1 MKNKIAIVTD
11 TNSGITQEEAKKL
24 GIYLIAMPFFIN
36 DNTYYEGITL
46 SQEEFFKKLEADE
59 NISTS
64 QPSPGTVIELWD
76 NLLKDYDYILHI
88 PMSSGLSSSMETA
101 KMLSSDYEGKV
112 LVVDNKR
119 ISVTFRQSILD
130 ALYLIDKGLS
140 AKEIQEILEK
150 EALESIIYV
159 TVDTLKYLEKGGRIT
174 PAVAALGSMF
184 NIKPVLLIDGGKLD
198 TYKKVRGLKSAQKA
212 MIEAIKNDIEN
223 RFKGTDYLI
232 QTAYSGDLEQGEK
245 WNEVVKKA
253 FPGHDVFNDVL
264 PMSICCHI
272 GPGALGIACVKKISC
287 IVN

>member
-11 TNSGITQEEAKKL
+11 TNSGITQEEAKEL

-36 DNTYYEGITL
+36 ENTYYEGITL
-46 SQEEFFKKLEADE
+46 SQEEFFKKLEDDE

-88 PMSSGLSSSMETA
+88 PMSSGLSNSMETA
-101 KMLSSDYEGKV
+101 RMLSSDYEGKV

-130 ALYLIDKGLS
+130 ALYLIEKGLS

-232 QTAYSGDLEQGEK
+232 QTAYSGDLEQGKK
-245 WNEVVKKA
+245 WNETVKQA
-253 FPGHDVFNDVL
+253 FPEHDVYNDVL
-264 PMSICCHI
+264 PMSICCHV
-272 GPGALGIACVKKISC
+272 GPGALGITCVKKISL
-287 IVN
+287 

>member
-1 MKNKIAIVTD
+1 
-11 TNSGITQEEAKKL
+11 
-24 GIYLIAMPFFIN
+24 
-36 DNTYYEGITL
+36 
-46 SQEEFFKKLEADE
+46 
-59 NISTS
+59 
-64 QPSPGTVIELWD
+64 
-76 NLLKDYDYILHI
+76 
-88 PMSSGLSSSMETA
+88 META
-101 KMLSSDYEGKV
+101 RMLSSDYEGKV

-253 FPGHDVFNDVL
+253 FPGHEIFNDIYFL
-264 PMSICCHI
+264 
-272 GPGALGIACVKKISC
+272 
-287 IVN
+287 

>member
-11 TNSGITQEEAKKL
+11 TNSGITQEEAKEL

-36 DNTYYEGITL
+36 KNTYYEGITL
-46 SQEEFFKKLEADE
+46 SQEEFFKKLEDDE

-101 KMLSSDYEGKV
+101 RILSSDYEGKV

-130 ALYLIDKGLS
+130 ALYLIEKGLS

-232 QTAYSGDLEQGEK
+232 QTAYSGDLEQGKK
-245 WNEVVKKA
+245 WNETVKQA
-253 FPGHDVFNDVL
+253 FPEHDVYNDVL
-264 PMSICCHI
+264 PMSICCHV
-272 GPGALGIACVKKISC
+272 GPGALGITCVKKISL
-287 IVN
+287 

>member
-11 TNSGITQEEAKKL
+11 TNSGITQEEAKEL

-36 DNTYYEGITL
+36 DNTYYEGVTL

-101 KMLSSDYEGKV
+101 KMLSSDYDGKV

-130 ALYLIDKGLS
+130 ALYLIEKGLS

-150 EALESIIYV
+150 EALEAIIYV

-232 QTAYSGDLEQGEK
+232 QTAYSGDIEQGKK
-245 WNEVVKKA
+245 WNETVKQA
-253 FPGHDVFNDVL
+253 FPEHDVYNDVL
-264 PMSICCHI
+264 PMSICCHV
-272 GPGALGIACVKKISC
+272 GPGALGITCVKKISL
-287 IVN
+287 

>member
-11 TNSGITQEEAKKL
+11 TNSGITQEEAKEL

-36 DNTYYEGITL
+36 KNTYYEGITL
-46 SQEEFFKKLEADE
+46 SQEEFFKKLEDDE

-101 KMLSSDYEGKV
+101 RILSSDYEGKV

-130 ALYLIDKGLS
+130 ALYLIEKGLS

-232 QTAYSGDLEQGEK
+232 QTAYSGDLEQGNK
-245 WNEVVKKA
+245 WNETVKQA
-253 FPGHDVFNDVL
+253 FPEHDVYNDVL
-264 PMSICCHI
+264 PMSICCHV
-272 GPGALGIACVKKISC
+272 GPGALGITCVKKISL
-287 IVN
+287 

>member
-101 KMLSSDYEGKV
+101 RMLSSDYEGKV

-130 ALYLIDKGLS
+130 ALYLIEKGLS
-140 AKEIQEILEK
+140 AKEIQEILEE

-232 QTAYSGDLEQGEK
+232 QTAYSGDPEQGKK
-245 WNEVVKKA
+245 WNETVKQA
-253 FPGHDVFNDVL
+253 FPEHDVYNDVL
-264 PMSICCHI
+264 PMSICCHV
-272 GPGALGIACVKKISC
+272 GPGALGITCVKKVSL
-287 IVN
+287 

>member
-1 MKNKIAIVTD
+1 M
-11 TNSGITQEEAKKL
+11 
-24 GIYLIAMPFFIN
+24 
-36 DNTYYEGITL
+36 
-46 SQEEFFKKLEADE
+46 
-59 NISTS
+59 
-64 QPSPGTVIELWD
+64 
-76 NLLKDYDYILHI
+76 KDYDYILHI

-101 KMLSSDYEGKV
+101 RILSSDYEGKV

-130 ALYLIDKGLS
+130 ALYLIEKGLS

-232 QTAYSGDLEQGEK
+232 QTAYSGDLEQGNK
-245 WNEVVKKA
+245 WNETVKQA
-253 FPGHDVFNDVL
+253 FPEHDVYNDVL
-264 PMSICCHI
+264 PMSICCHV
-272 GPGALGIACVKKISC
+272 GPGALGITCVKKISL
-287 IVN
+287 

>member
-101 KMLSSDYEGKV
+101 RMLSSDYEGKV

-130 ALYLIDKGLS
+130 ALYLIEKGLS

-223 RFKGTDYLI
+223 RFKGTYYLI
-232 QTAYSGDLEQGEK
+232 QTAYSGDPEQGKK
-245 WNEVVKKA
+245 WNETVKQA
-253 FPGHDVFNDVL
+253 FPEHDIYNDVL
-264 PMSICCHI
+264 PMSICCHV
-272 GPGALGIACVKKISC
+272 GPGALGITCVKKVSL
-287 IVN
+287 

>member
-24 GIYLIAMPFFIN
+24 GIYLIAMPFVIN

-46 SQEEFFKKLEADE
+46 SQEEFFKKLEADK

-101 KMLSSDYEGKV
+101 RMLSSDYEGKV

-130 ALYLIDKGLS
+130 ALYLIEKGLS

-232 QTAYSGDLEQGEK
+232 QTAYSGDLEQGKK
-245 WNEVVKKA
+245 WNETVKQA
-253 FPGHDVFNDVL
+253 FPEHDVYNDVL
-264 PMSICCHI
+264 PMSICCHV
-272 GPGALGIACVKKISC
+272 GPGALGITCVKKISL
-287 IVN
+287 

>member
-11 TNSGITQEEAKKL
+11 TNSGITQEEAKEL

-46 SQEEFFKKLEADE
+46 SQEEFFKNLEADE

-101 KMLSSDYEGKV
+101 RMLSSDYEGKV

-253 FPGHDVFNDVL
+253 FPGHEIFNDIL

-272 GPGALGIACVKKISC
+272 GPGALGIACIKKIS
-287 IVN
+287 V

>member
-11 TNSGITQEEAKKL
+11 TNSGITQEEAKEL

-36 DNTYYEGITL
+36 KNTYYEGITL
-46 SQEEFFKKLEADE
+46 SQEEFFKKLEDDE

-101 KMLSSDYEGKV
+101 RMLSSDYEGKI

-130 ALYLIDKGLS
+130 ALYLIEKGLS

-232 QTAYSGDLEQGEK
+232 QTAYSGDLEQGNK
-245 WNEVVKKA
+245 WNETVKQA
-253 FPGHDVFNDVL
+253 FPEHDVYNDVL
-264 PMSICCHI
+264 PMSICCHV
-272 GPGALGIACVKKISC
+272 GPGALGITCVKKISL
-287 IVN
+287 

>member
-36 DNTYYEGITL
+36 DNTYYEGVTL

-101 KMLSSDYEGKV
+101 KMLSSDYDGKV

-130 ALYLIDKGLS
+130 ALYLIEKGLS

-150 EALESIIYV
+150 EALEAIIYV

-232 QTAYSGDLEQGEK
+232 QTAYSGDIEQGKK
-245 WNEVVKKA
+245 WNETVKQA
-253 FPGHDVFNDVL
+253 FPEHDVYNDVL
-264 PMSICCHI
+264 PMSICCHV
-272 GPGALGIACVKKISC
+272 GPGALGITCVKKISL
-287 IVN
+287 

>member
-11 TNSGITQEEAKKL
+11 TNSGITQEEAKEL

-36 DNTYYEGITL
+36 KNTYYEGITL
-46 SQEEFFKKLEADE
+46 SQEEFFKKLEDDE

-101 KMLSSDYEGKV
+101 RMLSSDYEGKV

-130 ALYLIDKGLS
+130 ALYLIEKGLS

-232 QTAYSGDLEQGEK
+232 QTAYSGDLEQGNK
-245 WNEVVKKA
+245 WNETVKQA
-253 FPGHDVFNDVL
+253 FPEHDVYNDVL
-264 PMSICCHI
+264 PMSICCHV
-272 GPGALGIACVKKISC
+272 GPGALGITCVKKISL
-287 IVN
+287 

>member
-46 SQEEFFKKLEADE
+46 SQEEFFKKLEADK

-101 KMLSSDYEGKV
+101 RMLSSDYEGKV

-130 ALYLIDKGLS
+130 ALYLIEKGLS

-232 QTAYSGDLEQGEK
+232 QTAYSGDLEQGKK
-245 WNEVVKKA
+245 WNETVKQA
-253 FPGHDVFNDVL
+253 FPEHDVYNDVL
-264 PMSICCHI
+264 PMSICCHV
-272 GPGALGIACVKKISC
+272 GPGALGITCVKKISL
-287 IVN
+287 

>member
-11 TNSGITQEEAKKL
+11 TNSGITQEEAKEL

-101 KMLSSDYEGKV
+101 RMLSSDYEGKV

-130 ALYLIDKGLS
+130 ALYLIEKGLS

-232 QTAYSGDLEQGEK
+232 QTAYSGDPEQGKK
-245 WNEVVKKA
+245 WNETVKQA
-253 FPGHDVFNDVL
+253 FPEHDVYNDVL
-264 PMSICCHI
+264 PMSICCHV
-272 GPGALGIACVKKISC
+272 GPGALGITCVKKVSL
-287 IVN
+287 

>member
-101 KMLSSDYEGKV
+101 RMLSSDYEGKV

-130 ALYLIDKGLS
+130 ALYLIEKGLS

-232 QTAYSGDLEQGEK
+232 QTAYSGDLEQGKK
-245 WNEVVKKA
+245 WNETVKQA
-253 FPGHDVFNDVL
+253 FPEHDIYNDVL
-264 PMSICCHI
+264 PMSICCHV
-272 GPGALGIACVKKISC
+272 GPGALGITCVKKVSL
-287 IVN
+287 

>member
-46 SQEEFFKKLEADE
+46 SQEEFFKKLEADK

-76 NLLKDYDYILHI
+76 NLLKDYDYDYILHI

-101 KMLSSDYEGKV
+101 RMLSSDYEGKV

-130 ALYLIDKGLS
+130 ALYLIEKGLS

-232 QTAYSGDLEQGEK
+232 QTAYSGDLEQGKK
-245 WNEVVKKA
+245 WNETVKQA
-253 FPGHDVFNDVL
+253 FPEHDVYNDVL
-264 PMSICCHI
+264 PMSICCHV
-272 GPGALGIACVKKISC
+272 GPGALGITCVKKISL
-287 IVN
+287 

>member
-11 TNSGITQEEAKKL
+11 TNSGITQEEAKEL

-36 DNTYYEGITL
+36 DNTYYEGVTL

-101 KMLSSDYEGKV
+101 KMLSSDYDGKV

-130 ALYLIDKGLS
+130 ALYLIKKGLS

-150 EALESIIYV
+150 EALEAIIYV

-232 QTAYSGDLEQGEK
+232 QTAYSGDIEQGKK
-245 WNEVVKKA
+245 WNETVKQA
-253 FPGHDVFNDVL
+253 FPEHDVYNDVL
-264 PMSICCHI
+264 PMSICCHV
-272 GPGALGIACVKKISC
+272 GPGALGITCVKKISL
-287 IVN
+287 

>member
-11 TNSGITQEEAKKL
+11 TNSGITQEEAKEL

-36 DNTYYEGITL
+36 DNTYYEGVTL

-101 KMLSSDYEGKV
+101 KMLSSDYDGKV

-130 ALYLIDKGLS
+130 ALYLIEKGLS
-140 AKEIQEILEK
+140 AKEIQETLEK
-150 EALESIIYV
+150 EALEAIIYV

-232 QTAYSGDLEQGEK
+232 QTAYSGDIEQGKK
-245 WNEVVKKA
+245 WNETVKQA
-253 FPGHDVFNDVL
+253 FPEHDVYNDVL
-264 PMSICCHI
+264 PMSICCHV
-272 GPGALGIACVKKISC
+272 GPGALGITCVKKISL
-287 IVN
+287 

>member
-1 MKNKIAIVTD
+1 MFKYK
-11 TNSGITQEEAKKL
+11 
-24 GIYLIAMPFFIN
+24 
-36 DNTYYEGITL
+36 NTYYEGITL
-46 SQEEFFKKLEADE
+46 SQEEFFKKLEDDE

-101 KMLSSDYEGKV
+101 RMLSSDYEGKV

-130 ALYLIDKGLS
+130 ALYLIEKGLS

-174 PAVAALGSMF
+174 PAVAALGSIF

-232 QTAYSGDLEQGEK
+232 QTAYSGDLEQGNK
-245 WNEVVKKA
+245 WNETVKQA
-253 FPGHDVFNDVL
+253 FPEHDVYNDVL
-264 PMSICCHI
+264 PMSICCHV
-272 GPGALGIACVKKISC
+272 GPGALGITCVKKISL
-287 IVN
+287 

>member
-11 TNSGITQEEAKKL
+11 TNSGITQEEAKEL

-46 SQEEFFKKLEADE
+46 SQEEFLKKLEADE

-101 KMLSSDYEGKV
+101 RMLSSDYEGKV

-130 ALYLIDKGLS
+130 ALYLIEKGLS

-232 QTAYSGDLEQGEK
+232 QTAYSGDLEQGKK
-245 WNEVVKKA
+245 WNDTVKQA
-253 FPGHDVFNDVL
+253 FPEHDVYNDVL
-264 PMSICCHI
+264 PMSICCHV
-272 GPGALGIACVKKISC
+272 GPGALGITCVKKISL
-287 IVN
+287 

>member
-11 TNSGITQEEAKKL
+11 TNSGITQEEAKEL

-36 DNTYYEGITL
+36 KNTYYEGITL
-46 SQEEFFKKLEADE
+46 SQEEFFKKLEDDE

-101 KMLSSDYEGKV
+101 RMLSSDYEGKV

-130 ALYLIDKGLS
+130 ALYLIEKGLS

-232 QTAYSGDLEQGEK
+232 QTAYSGDLEQGNK
-245 WNEVVKKA
+245 WNETVKQA
-253 FPGHDVFNDVL
+253 FPEHDVYNDVL
-264 PMSICCHI
+264 PMSICCHV
-272 GPGALGIACVKKISC
+272 GTGALGITCVKKISL
-287 IVN
+287 

>member
-46 SQEEFFKKLEADE
+46 SQEEFFKKLEADK

-101 KMLSSDYEGKV
+101 RMLSSDYEGKV

-130 ALYLIDKGLS
+130 ALFLIEKGLS

-232 QTAYSGDLEQGEK
+232 QTAYSGDLEQGKK
-245 WNEVVKKA
+245 WNETVKQA
-253 FPGHDVFNDVL
+253 FPEHDVYNDVL
-264 PMSICCHI
+264 PMSICCHV
-272 GPGALGIACVKKISC
+272 GPGALGITCVKKISL
-287 IVN
+287 

>member
-11 TNSGITQEEAKKL
+11 TNSGITQEEAKEL

-36 DNTYYEGITL
+36 KNTYYEGITL
-46 SQEEFFKKLEADE
+46 SQEEFFKKLEDDE

-76 NLLKDYDYILHI
+76 NLLKDYNYILHI

-101 KMLSSDYEGKV
+101 RMLSSDYEGKV

-130 ALYLIDKGLS
+130 ALYLIEKGLS

-174 PAVAALGSMF
+174 PAVAALGSIF

-232 QTAYSGDLEQGEK
+232 QTAYSGDLEQGNK
-245 WNEVVKKA
+245 WNETVKQA
-253 FPGHDVFNDVL
+253 FPEHDVYNDVL
-264 PMSICCHI
+264 PMSICCHV
-272 GPGALGIACVKKISC
+272 GPGALGITCVKKISL
-287 IVN
+287 

>member
-46 SQEEFFKKLEADE
+46 SQEEFFKKLEADK

-101 KMLSSDYEGKV
+101 RMLSSDYEGKV

-130 ALYLIDKGLS
+130 ALYLIEKGLS

-232 QTAYSGDLEQGEK
+232 QTAYSGDLEQGKK
-245 WNEVVKKA
+245 WNETVKQA
-253 FPGHDVFNDVL
+253 FPEHDVYNDVL
-264 PMSICCHI
+264 TMSIC
-272 GPGALGIACVKKISC
+272 GNVDLEL
-287 IVN
+287 

>member
-46 SQEEFFKKLEADE
+46 SQEEFFKKLEADK

-101 KMLSSDYEGKV
+101 RMLSSDYEGKV

-130 ALYLIDKGLS
+130 ALYLIEKGLS

-212 MIEAIKNDIEN
+212 MIEAIKKDIEN

-232 QTAYSGDLEQGEK
+232 QTAYSGDLEQGKK
-245 WNEVVKKA
+245 WNETVKQA
-253 FPGHDVFNDVL
+253 FPEHDVYNDVL
-264 PMSICCHI
+264 PMSICCHV
-272 GPGALGIACVKKISC
+272 GPGALGITCVKKISL
-287 IVN
+287 

>member
-11 TNSGITQEEAKKL
+11 TNSGITQEEAKEL

-36 DNTYYEGITL
+36 KNTYYEGITL
-46 SQEEFFKKLEADE
+46 SQEEFFKKLEDDE

-101 KMLSSDYEGKV
+101 RMLSSDYEGKV

-130 ALYLIDKGLS
+130 ALYLIEKGLS

-174 PAVAALGSMF
+174 PAVAALGSIF

-232 QTAYSGDLEQGEK
+232 QTAYSGDLEQGNK
-245 WNEVVKKA
+245 WNETVKQA
-253 FPGHDVFNDVL
+253 FPEYDVYNDVL
-264 PMSICCHI
+264 PMSICCHV
-272 GPGALGIACVKKISC
+272 GPGALGITCVKKISL
-287 IVN
+287 

>member
-11 TNSGITQEEAKKL
+11 TNSGITQEEAKEL

-36 DNTYYEGITL
+36 KNTYYEGITL
-46 SQEEFFKKLEADE
+46 SQEEFFKKLEDDE

-101 KMLSSDYEGKV
+101 RMLSSDYEGKV

-130 ALYLIDKGLS
+130 ALYLIEKGLS

-174 PAVAALGSMF
+174 PAVAALGSIF

-232 QTAYSGDLEQGEK
+232 QTAYSGDFEQGNK
-245 WNEVVKKA
+245 WNETVKQA
-253 FPGHDVFNDVL
+253 FPEHDVYNDVL
-264 PMSICCHI
+264 PMSICCHV
-272 GPGALGIACVKKISC
+272 GPGALGITCVKKISL
-287 IVN
+287 

>member
-101 KMLSSDYEGKV
+101 RMLSSDYEGKV

-150 EALESIIYV
+150 EALEAIIYV

-232 QTAYSGDLEQGEK
+232 QTAYSGDFEQGKK
-245 WNEVVKKA
+245 WNETVKQA
-253 FPGHDVFNDVL
+253 FPEHDVYNDVL
-264 PMSICCHI
+264 PMSICCHV
-272 GPGALGIACVKKISC
+272 GPGALGITCVKKVSL
-287 IVN
+287 

>member
-1 MKNKIAIVTD
+1 M
-11 TNSGITQEEAKKL
+11 
-24 GIYLIAMPFFIN
+24 FIN
-36 DNTYYEGITL
+36 KNTYYEGITL
-46 SQEEFFKKLEADE
+46 SQEEFFKKLEDDE

-101 KMLSSDYEGKV
+101 RMLSSDYEGKV

-130 ALYLIDKGLS
+130 ALYLIEKGLS

-232 QTAYSGDLEQGEK
+232 QTAYSGDLEQGNK
-245 WNEVVKKA
+245 WNETVKQA
-253 FPGHDVFNDVL
+253 FPEHDVYNDVL
-264 PMSICCHI
+264 PMSICCHV
-272 GPGALGIACVKKISC
+272 GPGALGITCVKKISL
-287 IVN
+287 

>member
-11 TNSGITQEEAKKL
+11 TNSGITQEEAKEL

-36 DNTYYEGITL
+36 KNTYYEGITL
-46 SQEEFFKKLEADE
+46 SQEEFFKKLEDDE

-88 PMSSGLSSSMETA
+88 PMSSVLSSSMETA
-101 KMLSSDYEGKV
+101 RMLSSDYEGKV

-130 ALYLIDKGLS
+130 ALYLIEKGLS

-232 QTAYSGDLEQGEK
+232 QTAYSGDLEQGNK
-245 WNEVVKKA
+245 WNETVKQA
-253 FPGHDVFNDVL
+253 FPEHDVYNDVL
-264 PMSICCHI
+264 PMSICCHV
-272 GPGALGIACVKKISC
+272 GPGALGITCVKKISL
-287 IVN
+287 

>member
-101 KMLSSDYEGKV
+101 RMLSSDYEGKV

-130 ALYLIDKGLS
+130 ALYLIEKGLS

-232 QTAYSGDLEQGEK
+232 QTAYSGDLEQGNK
-245 WNEVVKKA
+245 WNETVKQA
-253 FPGHDVFNDVL
+253 FPEHDVYNDVL
-264 PMSICCHI
+264 PMSICCHV
-272 GPGALGIACVKKISC
+272 GPGALGITCVKKISL
-287 IVN
+287 

>member
-11 TNSGITQEEAKKL
+11 TNSGITQEEAKEL

-36 DNTYYEGITL
+36 DNTYYEGVTL

-101 KMLSSDYEGKV
+101 RMLSSDYEGKV

-130 ALYLIDKGLS
+130 ALYLIEKGLS

-232 QTAYSGDLEQGEK
+232 QTAYSGDLEQGKK
-245 WNEVVKKA
+245 WNETVKQA
-253 FPGHDVFNDVL
+253 FPEHDVYNDVL
-264 PMSICCHI
+264 PMSICCHV
-272 GPGALGIACVKKISC
+272 GPGALGITCVKKISL
-287 IVN
+287 

>member
-46 SQEEFFKKLEADE
+46 SQEEFFKKLEADK

-64 QPSPGTVIELWD
+64 QPSPGTVIELCD

-101 KMLSSDYEGKV
+101 RMLSSDYEGKV

-130 ALYLIDKGLS
+130 ALYLIEKGLS

-232 QTAYSGDLEQGEK
+232 QTAYSGDLEQGKK
-245 WNEVVKKA
+245 WNETVKQA
-253 FPGHDVFNDVL
+253 FPEHDVYNDVL
-264 PMSICCHI
+264 PMSICCHV
-272 GPGALGIACVKKISC
+272 GPGALGITCVKKISL
-287 IVN
+287 

>member
-1 MKNKIAIVTD
+1 MKNKITIVTD

-46 SQEEFFKKLEADE
+46 SQEEFFKKLEADK

-101 KMLSSDYEGKV
+101 RMLSSDYEGKV

-130 ALYLIDKGLS
+130 ALYLIEKGLS

-232 QTAYSGDLEQGEK
+232 QTAYSGDLEQGKK
-245 WNEVVKKA
+245 WNETVKQA
-253 FPGHDVFNDVL
+253 FPEHDVYNDVL
-264 PMSICCHI
+264 PMSICCHV
-272 GPGALGIACVKKISC
+272 GPGALGITCVKKISL
-287 IVN
+287 

>member
-101 KMLSSDYEGKV
+101 RMLSSDYEGKV

-130 ALYLIDKGLS
+130 ALYLIEKGLS

-198 TYKKVRGLKSAQKA
+198 TYKKVRGLKTAQKA

-232 QTAYSGDLEQGEK
+232 QTAYSGDLEQGKK
-245 WNEVVKKA
+245 WNETVKQA
-253 FPGHDVFNDVL
+253 FPEHDIYNDVL
-264 PMSICCHI
+264 PMSICCHV
-272 GPGALGIACVKKISC
+272 GPGALGITCVKKVSL
-287 IVN
+287 

>member
-101 KMLSSDYEGKV
+101 RMLSSDYEGKV

-130 ALYLIDKGLS
+130 ALYLIEKGLS

-232 QTAYSGDLEQGEK
+232 QTAYSGDPEQGKK
-245 WNEVVKKA
+245 WNETVKQA
-253 FPGHDVFNDVL
+253 FPEHDVYNDVL
-264 PMSICCHI
+264 PMSICCHV
-272 GPGALGIACVKKISC
+272 GPGALGITCVKKVSL
-287 IVN
+287 